1 MFLGSTPCVFRRV
14 TQYEKVAVPCC
25 CAVALSA
32 AACSGSVGN
41 AAAAVTVP
49 LDATAVAVVAWACP
63 NRRAHSPTACRDTAY
78 HERDAW
84 LQQHVAGR
92 AAYNSFSDPH
102 DNERR
107 QLPIAGRQA
116 VGPDHGGSME
126 GRFNQGWHQVAGR
139 EAMSGRLKAIR
150 LHTASSG
157 RWHRHGLVRE
167 EHQQLPKVAWDEGC
181 QKVAQR
187 TQRTS
192 TSSTEHGGHQTGQ
205 LTPAKRRG
213 QESKVRISYCRRL
226 LLCKGVKTTI
236 HNPIGCCCTWL

>member
-1 MFLGSTPCVFRRV
+1 
-14 TQYEKVAVPCC
+14 VAAPCC
-25 CAVALSA
+25 YAVALSA

-41 AAAAVTVP
+41 AAVVTVP
-49 LDATAVAVVAWACP
+49 LVAIAVAVVAWACP
-63 NRRAHSPTACRDTAY
+63 NRRAHYPTACRDRAY

-84 LQQHVAGR
+84 LPQHVAGR
-92 AAYNSFSDPH
+92 AAYDSFCDPQKEH
-102 DNERR
+102 R
-107 QLPIAGRQA
+107 QQPIAGRQADGQA

-167 EHQQLPKVAWDEGC
+167 EQQQLPKVAWDEGC

-205 LTPAKRRG
+205 LTPAKRRA
-213 QESKVRISYCRRL
+213 QESKVRGSFL
-226 LLCKGVKTTI
+226 LQAAFVVYRC
-236 HNPIGCCCTWL
+236 